1 MRSSLITLIIYLICP
16 IALFYADVYSQ
27 EQGQTS
33 LQNISHENLTV
44 STFENTTKTR
54 INETVTTSD
63 PVTIGALTSVA
74 MNKVILNVTQNVL
87 NETARILELKE
98 FVLRVSA
105 QESNDTTLNLN
116 FSALDSETSSELEG
130 VSIDGWI
137 ANGSGISTYFF
148 SGLTDNSGKSAFTLH
163 TQADG
168 LYNTTLTVEAFLTG
182 YSSQKQ
188 SAAFTL
194 GV

>member
-1 MRSSLITLIIYLICP
+1 MRGSLITLIIYLVCP
-16 IALFYADVYSQ
+16 VTLCCTDAYSQ
-27 EQGQTS
+27 DQVQS
-33 LQNISHENLTV
+33 SILNSSPDNLTI
-44 STFENTTKTR
+44 SAFQNTTKTR
-54 INETVTTSD
+54 INDNATATN

-87 NETARILELKE
+87 NETARILQLNE

-105 QESNDTTLNLN
+105 QESDNTTLNLN
-116 FSALDSETSSELEG
+116 FSALDSETSAELAG

-148 SGLTDNSGKSAFTLH
+148 SGLTDSNGRSAFTLH
-163 TQADG
+163 TRADE
-168 LYNTTLTVEAFLTG
+168 LYNTTLTVEAFLRG

-194 GV
+194 GG